1 LDPAGTAKAD
11 GAQKVSASDQPGH
24 RITRRGALAGAA
36 LVGIGAGLDRLAG
49 GVGGGSSSEGD
60 AASAVPFH
68 GAHQAGIA
76 TSQPEYLEFATFDL
90 DSDAPDQLRGL
101 LQKWT
106 GAAASLAKG
115 GSNESEGAEDPRGA
129 PADPGEAVGLGPAQL
144 TITFGFGPS
153 LLEGRRAERLG
164 LGRRRPSA
172 LRPLP
177 PFQGESLEP
186 DRCGG
191 DLCVQ
196 ACAEDPQVAFHAV
209 HVLTRIA
216 GGTATLRWSQ
226 QGFGRTSSTS
236 RDQPTPRNLM
246 GFKDGTN
253 NVRGEDEKAMNEHVW
268 VQSGDG
274 PAWMEG
280 GTYLVARRIKML
292 LDVWDVTSLEGQ
304 ERAIGRK
311 KVSGAPLG
319 SADEFDPVDLDAR
332 EGGQPVIPHDSH
344 VRLASPESNGEQ
356 RILRR
361 GFSYAEPALAGSGQI
376 DAGLFFISFQ
386 RDPTRQFVPMQRQ
399 LAASDALSRHILH
412 TGSAVFACP
421 PGTEPGGFVGEG
433 LFA

>member
-1 LDPAGTAKAD
+1 LGDGGDPEE
-11 GAQKVSASDQPGH
+11 S
-24 RITRRGALAGAA
+24 
-36 LVGIGAGLDRLAG
+36 
-49 GVGGGSSSEGD
+49 
-60 AASAVPFH
+60 AASSVAFY
-68 GAHQAGIA
+68 GDRQAGIA
-76 TSQPEYLEFATFDL
+76 TPQPEYLEFATFDL
-90 DSDAPDQLRGL
+90 DSNTPDQLRGL
-101 LQKWT
+101 LQAWT

-115 GSNESEGAEDPRGA
+115 GSYEPGEVEDLGGA
-129 PADPGEAVGLGPAQL
+129 PADPGEALGLGPAGL

-153 LLEGRRAERLG
+153 LFEGRKAEQLG
-164 LGRRRPSA
+164 LGRRQPST

-177 PFQGESLEP
+177 PFRGESLEP
-186 DRCGG
+186 DRSGG

-236 RDQPTPRNLM
+236 RDQPTLRNLM

-253 NVRGEDEKAMNEHVW
+253 NIRAEDEEAMGEHVW
-268 VQSGDG
+268 VQPGDG

-319 SADEFDPVDLDAR
+319 KADEFDSVDLDAR
-332 EGGQPVIPHDSH
+332 EGGQPVIPLDSH
-344 VRLASPESNGEQ
+344 IRLAGPEVNDGQ

-361 GFSYAEPALAGSGQI
+361 GFSYSEPAQAGSGQI

-386 RDPTRQFVPMQRQ
+386 RDPARQFVPMQRR

-412 TGSAVFACP
+412 TGSAIFACP
-421 PGTEPGGFVGEG
+421 PGTKPGGFVGEG

>member
-1 LDPAGTAKAD
+1 MEGK
-11 GAQKVSASDQPGH
+11 GIRGH

-36 LVGIGAGLDRLAG
+36 LVGIGAGIDRLVG
-49 GVGGGSSSEGD
+49 GAGGGSEGSEGG
-60 AASAVPFH
+60 AASVPFH
-68 GAHQAGIA
+68 GARQAGIA
-76 TSQPEYLEFATFDL
+76 TPQPEYLEFATFDL
-90 DSDAPDQLRGL
+90 DSDAPEQLRGL
-101 LQKWT
+101 LQEWT

-115 GSNESEGAEDPRGA
+115 GSNEQGGTAEPGGA
-129 PADPGEAVGLGPAQL
+129 PVDPGEAVGLGPAQL

-153 LLEGRRAERLG
+153 LFEGRRAERLG
-164 LGRRRPSA
+164 IGQRRPSA

-186 DRCGG
+186 GRCGG

-196 ACAEDPQVAFHAV
+196 ACAADPQVAFHAV

-216 GGTATLRWSQ
+216 AGAATLRWSQ
-226 QGFGRTSSTS
+226 QGFGRTSSTG
-236 RDQPTPRNLM
+236 REQPTLRNLM

-253 NVRGEDEKAMNEHVW
+253 NIRGEDEQAMGEHVW
-268 VQSGDG
+268 VQPGDG

-292 LDVWDVTSLEGQ
+292 LDVWDATSLEGQ
-304 ERAIGRK
+304 ERAIGRE

-319 SADEFDPVDLDAR
+319 QADEFDPVELDAR
-332 EGGQPVIPHDSH
+332 EGGQPMIPPDSH
-344 VRLASPESNGEQ
+344 IRLAGPERNGGH
-356 RILRR
+356 RLLRR
-361 GFSYAEPALAGSGQI
+361 GFSYAEPALAGAGQI

-386 RDPTRQFVPMQRQ
+386 RDPARQFVPMQRR

-421 PGTEPGGFVGEG
+421 PGTRPGGFVGEG